1 MDGVQ
6 RSGLPGECGARAPP
20 GEPVTAGPG
29 GLPERGEHGVLAGQF
44 TGRGTADGAGRTECF
59 GEPEGVVAGPVA
71 EGYDRLAAEQFLRRV
86 LVEPL
91 VLLVG
96 HHMSLC
102 VHGRE
107 CVTPGVT
114 PAGAAGPPLPGR

>member
-6 RSGLPGECGARAPP
+6 GSGLSGEGGARAPP
-20 GEPVTAGPG
+20 GEPVPAGPG
-29 GLPERGEHGVLAGQF
+29 GLPEGGEHGVLAGEF
-44 TGRGTADGAGRTECF
+44 TGRGTAGGTGRTECF
-59 GEPEGVVAGPVA
+59 GEPESVVAGLVA
-71 EGYDRLAAEQFLRRV
+71 EGYDRFAAEQFLRRV